1 MADQNANTQ
10 DVAYA
15 FPDEA
20 SYNRV
25 WDAVRL
31 AEQLAKKDAPG
42 IAQLPLGPLWLWVR
56 ITSGTPVGGY
66 YSCKRV
72 LDVAD
77 GTTELHE
84 EMYAKVANAGEVL
97 ANNIDY
103 PGMVVG
109 TRDVGGVT
117 FAVVK
122 VLGEL
127 ITDVTQPATW
137 RVNPDTCQVEP
148 YTYQTVRYRGTRLSV
163 QVL

>member
-42 IAQLPLGPLWLWVR
+42 IAQLPLGPLWVWVR
-56 ITSGTPVGGY
+56 VTSASPTDGY
-66 YSCKRV
+66 YPCRRV
-72 LDVAD
+72 LDNAD

-84 EMYAKVANAGEVL
+84 EMYAKVANLGEVL
-97 ANNIDY
+97 ANGIDY
-103 PGMVVG
+103 PGMIVG
-109 TRDVGGVT
+109 TRDVGGMA

-127 ITDVTQPATW
+127 ITDVVETATW
-137 RVNPDTCQVEP
+137 RITPECTIVPNT
-148 YTYQTVRYRGTRLSV
+148 TRTRRFRGTRLSV
-163 QVL
+163 QDL

>member
-42 IAQLPLGPLWLWVR
+42 IAQLPLGPLWVWVR
-56 ITSGTPVGGY
+56 VTSASPTDGY
-66 YSCKRV
+66 YPCRRV
-72 LDVAD
+72 LDNAD

-84 EMYAKVANAGEVL
+84 EMYAKVANLGEVL
-97 ANNIDY
+97 ANGIDST
-103 PGMVVG
+103 GMIVG
-109 TRDVGGVT
+109 TRDVGGMA

-127 ITDVTQPATW
+127 ITDVVETATW
-137 RVNPDTCQVEP
+137 RITPECTIVPNT
-148 YTYQTVRYRGTRLSV
+148 TRTRRFRGTRLSV
-163 QVL
+163 QDL

>member
-42 IAQLPLGPLWLWVR
+42 IAQLPLGPLWVWVR
-56 ITSGTPVGGY
+56 VTSASPTDGY
-66 YSCKRV
+66 YPCRRV
-72 LDVAD
+72 LDNAD

-97 ANNIDY
+97 ANAIDY
-103 PGMVVG
+103 PGMLVH
-109 TRDVGGVT
+109 TRDVGGVE

-122 VLGEL
+122 ILGEL
-127 ITDVTQPATW
+127 VTDVTETTTW
-137 RVNPDTCQVEP
+137 RITPECTIVP
-148 YTYQTVRYRGTRLSV
+148 YTTRTRRFRGTRLSV
-163 QVL
+163 QDL